1 MPEIAEVRTVAST
14 LNRQLVGRKIID
26 IEMPYSRIIEGD
38 PLEFKNALLNRVLRE
53 LITLVSGC
61 SFIWTI

>member
-38 PLEFKNALLNRVLRE
+38 PLELKMRFLIGVLRE